1 MDIAKIRKDFPI
13 LKRKINGKRLVYLD
27 NAATSQK
34 PIQVINAISNYYKN
48 YNSNVHR
55 GIHSLAMEATQ
66 SYDGTRAKIAKFIG
80 VKDPKEIIFVRNTDE
95 AINLVAR
102 SLGNRVIR
110 KGDEILVTI
119 MEHHANFV
127 PWQQLA
133 KEKGA
138 KLKIAPIN
146 KEGEIDIVEFKK
158 LLSKKTKFVAF
169 THVSNVLGTVNDVKR
184 LSTIVHRQSSDA
196 KVLVDGA
203 QAVPHLPFD
212 ISKIGC
218 DFYAF
223 SAHKMLGPSGIGVLW
238 GKRELLE
245 VMEPYQL
252 GGDMISKV
260 EIKKSTWAEIPY
272 KFEAGTPNIEGVI
285 GFSAAIDYLNKIGMT
300 NVRKHE
306 IELAKYA
313 FGKLSKIPNLRIL
326 GPKDPN
332 KRCGVIA
339 FVLNVGL
346 NGTLRAI
353 PPHDVASIMDSLGI
367 EIRSGYNCV
376 QPLMDSLSI
385 GPIARASFYI
395 YNTEEEIDKFA
406 DGLKKV
412 REIFQFNSKVKS
424 QNSKTQ
430 LKSQKFNN
438 FKF

>member
-146 KEGEIDIVEFKK
+146 KEGEIDIVEFK
-158 LLSKKTKFVAF
+158 
-169 THVSNVLGTVNDVKR
+169 R
-184 LSTIVHRQSSDA
+184 
-196 KVLVDGA
+196 
-203 QAVPHLPFD
+203 
-212 ISKIGC
+212 
-218 DFYAF
+218 Y
-223 SAHKMLGPSGIGVLW
+223 
-238 GKRELLE
+238 
-245 VMEPYQL
+245 
-252 GGDMISKV
+252 
-260 EIKKSTWAEIPY
+260 
-272 KFEAGTPNIEGVI
+272 
-285 GFSAAIDYLNKIGMT
+285 
-300 NVRKHE
+300 
-306 IELAKYA
+306 
-313 FGKLSKIPNLRIL
+313 
-326 GPKDPN
+326 
-332 KRCGVIA
+332 
-339 FVLNVGL
+339 
-346 NGTLRAI
+346 
-353 PPHDVASIMDSLGI
+353 
-367 EIRSGYNCV
+367 
-376 QPLMDSLSI
+376 
-385 GPIARASFYI
+385 
-395 YNTEEEIDKFA
+395 
-406 DGLKKV
+406 
-412 REIFQFNSKVKS
+412 
-424 QNSKTQ
+424 
-430 LKSQKFNN
+430 
-438 FKF
+438 